1 MHIKTAIAVTAAYC
15 AQNVYAHGYVPWL
28 RINGAT
34 VVQGWNVNTDPYT
47 TPAPVRVIRRTPSDS
62 GFVSNSTSG
71 DITCSIGNYL
81 PSAAITATV
90 PAGGVVEYLW
100 NSWPLG
106 HYGPVIN
113 YMAKCSGSCSSFKGD
128 TGTPWFKISQETYAN
143 GQWASDKLA
152 NNNASWAITI
162 PKNLASG
169 EYLLRH
175 EIIALH
181 GGSSLGGAQFYP
193 VCAQITVTGG
203 GSANPSGLAFP
214 GAYKATDPGILFNP
228 YLGEASNAAY
238 IAPGGAV
245 TSI

>member
-1 MHIKTAIAVTAAYC
+1 MQIKAVVAATAAYFVQS
-15 AQNVYAHGYVPWL
+15 AYAHGYVPWL
-28 RINGAT
+28 RINGGT

-47 TPAPVRVIRRTPSDS
+47 TPAPVRLVRRTPSDS
-62 GFVSNSTSG
+62 GFVSKPESG

-81 PSAAITATV
+81 PSAPITVSV
-90 PAGGVVEYLW
+90 PAGGKVEFLW

-128 TGTPWFKISQETYAN
+128 TGKPWFKISQETYAN
-143 GQWASDKLA
+143 GQWAADKLA
-152 NNNASWAITI
+152 KNNASWAITI

-181 GGSSLGGAQFYP
+181 GGASLGGAQFYP

-203 GSANPSGLAFP
+203 GSAAPSGLAFP

-228 YLGEASNAAY
+228 YLGEASNQAY
-238 IAPGGAV
+238 VAPGGPV
-245 TSI
+245 TVV